1 MTFTQQDILGAI
13 NMVRKNIPR
22 EEVIALLQRLI
33 REDTTNPPGNE
44 ERAGRVLAGWMQKWG
59 IETTLDFIEP
69 GRPNVTGVLKGYGN
83 RPSLL
88 FNGHLDT
95 VPAGQVPWQYDPFA
109 GQIVGNRVYGRGSS
123 DMKGGLA
130 AIAGGV
136 VALSLL
142 KTSLAGD
149 VMVLATVGE
158 EVDSLGARAFKRIGN
173 LAKIGG
179 LIIAEPT
186 GLELVVAEKGALWV
200 ELAVYGRTSH
210 SAHPEAGINAV
221 EHMIKLL
228 DYLKQDSS
236 CIKST
241 PPLFQGPTTSL
252 TTIHGGVK
260 ANLIPDYCAATIDIR
275 TLPGQK
281 HTEVENELRA
291 KIDEYQS
298 LYPGLSVKMRIVNNR
313 PPVATGIK
321 DELVTL
327 SQKIGENL
335 WARQMEAKGV
345 SYYTDAS
352 VFVEG
357 NNIPFIILGPGE
369 ETQAHQP
376 DEYVVIDNV
385 LAAAEFYAV
394 LALLWCGRG

>member
-1 MTFTQQDILGAI
+1 MTFTQQDISCAI

-22 EEVIALLQRLI
+22 EEVITLLQRLI
-33 REDTTNPPGNE
+33 CEDTTNPPGNE
-44 ERAGRVLAGWMQKWG
+44 ERAARILAGWMQKWG
-59 IETTLDFIEP
+59 LETALHFIEP
-69 GRPNVTGVLKGYGN
+69 GRPNVTGVLKGAGG

-88 FNGHLDT
+88 LTGHLDT
-95 VPAGQVPWQYDPFA
+95 VPAGQIPWRYDPFT
-109 GQIVGNRVYGRGSS
+109 GQIVGNRLYGRGSS

-136 VALSLL
+136 AALGLL
-142 KTSLAGD
+142 KTFLAGD
-149 VMVLATVGE
+149 VLVLATAGE
-158 EVDSLGARAFKRIGN
+158 EVDSLGARAFKKTGK
-173 LAKIGG
+173 LAEIGG
-179 LIIAEPT
+179 IIIAEPT

-200 ELAVYGRTSH
+200 ELVALGKTSH

-221 EHMIKLL
+221 EHMFKLVE
-228 DYLKQDSS
+228 YLRQSS
-236 CIKST
+236 FTKASH
-241 PPLFQGPTTSL
+241 PLFPGTTACL

-260 ANLIPDYCAATIDIR
+260 ANIIPDYCAATIDIR

-298 LYPGLSVKMRIVNNR
+298 LYPGLSVKMRIANNR
-313 PPVATGIK
+313 PPVATRTK
-321 DELVTL
+321 DELVIL

-352 VFVEG
+352 VFVED
-357 NNIPFIILGPGE
+357 NNIPFVILGPGE

-376 DEYVVIDNV
+376 DEYVVIDKV
-385 LAAAEFYAV
+385 LAAAEFYAA